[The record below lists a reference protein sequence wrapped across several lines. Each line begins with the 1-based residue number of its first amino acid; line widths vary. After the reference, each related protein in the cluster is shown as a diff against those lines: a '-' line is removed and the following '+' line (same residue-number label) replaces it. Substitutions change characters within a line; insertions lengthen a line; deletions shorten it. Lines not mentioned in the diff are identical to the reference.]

1 MSIKERVDLVGN
13 VSAQARKWAAD
24 LKKLSAQAR
33 TLNRALSGGS
43 SSSKPR
49 DKQISA
55 EARAERQKAAA
66 IKSQARA
73 AASLAREEQ
82 KAARVTGKSGA
93 RAEAQA
99 AKQQAAAVKAQA
111 RASSQAAR
119 EQAQSAKVQARAAA
133 ATARAQQRAPV
144 FGPGRNEAHASIMQ
158 RQRQQAAAMKA
169 QTRAAND
176 NAKALSR
183 QEAAAVKAQAK
194 SGAGGG
200 GKAKGGGQSP
210 GTTLRRTETGG
221 IGGAVNSGIGNFAA
235 DSAMAGVDALVGMMR
250 SLAGTFVEAQKF
262 KEQSLAGLTILQ
274 KSGTEAR
281 KTWDESFKLARETG
295 STQREAMSSIQT
307 MMATGFKKGEAVE
320 LYKLMNAI
328 SVINPKANL
337 EGIVTAISQIKNTGK
352 LQGDELLQLAD
363 AGVSVDAVYKALGK
377 RLGKTREQIIAMQ
390 GAGEIK
396 ADDAIAAIKE
406 AMTDSVGG
414 KDGVDKAL
422 KGKAASL
429 TSILARLQS
438 APETFFAGLEQ
449 DPALLD
455 KMKGSLNSVVD
466 LLDPSTEKGKKAAA
480 SFSKMVDAI
489 AGPGAD
495 MFAQLA
501 EGAPAFLTTVTQLG
515 KDLAPLVSLMGQ
527 LASVTMWFFGGIGKL
542 SGMLEGMDFSLL
554 WGFMPQIIAWFGE
567 VTGLFSTAGATM
579 ASNLISGLTGG
590 IFGGSSSVVSSIVTM
605 AQQAIAAGNA
615 ALQIASPSKVF
626 AKMGEWIPE
635 GLGRGIQ
642 DNMAVVERSS
652 QAMAGGAVSS
662 TQRSLPFVGDAF
674 AASGAANGGKN
685 ISMGGIRQSNV
696 FHLGSERDGVAQ
708 EIGAIQRQMV
718 QREIQAFFNKSA
730 AAA

>member
-144 FGPGRNEAHASIMQ
+144 FGPGRNEAHASMMQ

-194 SGAGGG
+194 ASGGG

-250 SLAGTFVEAQKF
+250 SLAGTFIEAQKF

-281 KTWDESFKLARETG
+281 KTWDESFRLARETG

-307 MMATGFKKGEAVE
+307 MMASGFKKSDAVE
-320 LYKLMNAI
+320 LYKLMSAI
-328 SVINPKANL
+328 SVVNPQANM
-337 EGIVTAISQIKNTGK
+337 EGIVRAISQIKNTGR
-352 LQGDELLQLAD
+352 LQGDELMQLAD
-363 AGVSVDAVYKALGK
+363 AGVSTDAIYKALGK
-377 RLGKTREQIIAMQ
+377 RLGKTNTEIRALQE
-390 GAGEIK
+390 AGKISS
-396 ADDAIAAIKE
+396 DDAIWAIKE
-406 AMTDSVGG
+406 AAKDTVGG
-414 KDGVDKAL
+414 DVEKAL

-429 TSILARLQS
+429 GSILGRLQS
-438 APETFFAGLEQ
+438 APETFFAGIEQ